1 MTLLRVGAVSRNYF
15 NLPLWLGIEAGFF
28 STEGLSLEVHLIE
41 AIDQVTEG
49 MASGALD
56 LALNVTEN
64 TLLNRESGGDLTII
78 GGNVN
83 RLPFSLIARPGVRA
97 VSDLRGAKIGVSSLR
112 AGSSSLV
119 MRLLAD
125 AGLQYPSDYTLVAV
139 GPILSRWERLRSGE
153 IDAGLQGAPLNHI
166 AIDLGFAD
174 LGSPRNLFPDFQFT
188 SLDARRS
195 WLQANPDTAVRFMR
209 AFIRAHRLFYSDP
222 DAVAAVACRET
233 GVERRY
239 ADQAWHEYTRDTI
252 FPPDGRP
259 SVAAVRSLI
268 EVSSLIRDLPTRAS
282 MRAETYVDFSF
293 AEAAERSLVRAG

>member
-28 STEGLSLEVHLIE
+28 GSEGLSLEVHLIE

-293 AEAAERSLVRAG
+293 ADAAERSLVQAG

>member
-28 STEGLSLEVHLIE
+28 STEGLSLDVRLIE

-49 MASGALD
+49 LAGGALD

-83 RLPFSLIARPGVRA
+83 RLPFSLIARPGTRA
-97 VSDLRGAKIGVSSLR
+97 MSDLRGAKIGVSSLR

-125 AGLQYPSDYTLVAV
+125 AGLHHPTDYTLVAV
-139 GPILSRWERLRSGE
+139 GPILSRWEHLRSGE

-166 AIDLGFAD
+166 AIDLGFSD

-188 SLDARRS
+188 SLDASRS
-195 WLQANPDTAVRFMR
+195 WLRANADTAVRFMR
-209 AFIRAHRLFYSDP
+209 AFIRAHRLFYNDP
-222 DAVAAVACRET
+222 DAVAAVARRET

-239 ADQAWHEYTRDTI
+239 ADQAWHEYTHDTI
-252 FPPDGRP
+252 FPADGRP

-268 EVSSLIRDLPTRAS
+268 EVSSLIRDVPTRAS
-282 MRAETYVDFSF
+282 MRAGTYIDDSF
-293 AEAAERSLVRAG
+293 AEAAERSLGLAD